1 MVTSDPEA
9 NIAAP
14 MHVAHSFTVR
24 PAESELDFYAADDLD
39 PQEGTGNLGETE
51 LTSGLYYGY
60 VVIDLA
66 GLLSNLGGDGD
77 MAGQVVHNLIHLI
90 AEVTPGAKLGST
102 APYGRAGFMMVEA
115 GDRHPRRLILDL
127 CGPMMVFGGVAV
139 DQVGPVRDFPALSMT
154 SGLVANALGLD

>member
-39 PQEGTGNLGETE
+39 PQEGAGNLGETE

-90 AEVTPGAKLGST
+90 AEVTPGAKLAPPRPMAGPGS
-102 APYGRAGFMMVEA
+102 
-115 GDRHPRRLILDL
+115 
-127 CGPMMVFGGVAV
+127 
-139 DQVGPVRDFPALSMT
+139 
-154 SGLVANALGLD
+154 